1 MVVLIRATQ
10 YHMEVVD
17 TCEPRITGPMTTGS
31 KLESCSRRRA
41 NAWVCDSS
49 GVSHG
54 PLRTLKVSTHHVLQ
68 RMGVG
73 GHHANGGG
81 PLMVLLVETFVEVWL
96 VEQPERGGGETF
108 MLVRRGLKTGSGAVD
123 PHLCE

>member
-1 MVVLIRATQ
+1 
-10 YHMEVVD
+10 
-17 TCEPRITGPMTTGS
+17 
-31 KLESCSRRRA
+31 
-41 NAWVCDSS
+41 
-49 GVSHG
+49 
-54 PLRTLKVSTHHVLQ
+54 
-68 RMGVG
+68 MGVG